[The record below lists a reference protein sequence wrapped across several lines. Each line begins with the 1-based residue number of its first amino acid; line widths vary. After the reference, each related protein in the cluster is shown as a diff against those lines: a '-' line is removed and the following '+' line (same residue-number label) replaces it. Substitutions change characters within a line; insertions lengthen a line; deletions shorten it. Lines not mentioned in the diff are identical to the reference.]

1 MSAAKTAWKAI
12 GTLGLVLAAATAAG
26 VAPRLKRRE
35 ALARA
40 EQALARPRLVRVAL
54 ARAGDA
60 TVETVLPG
68 TSSPF
73 YASSLYGKST
83 GFLRKN
89 FVDVGD
95 HVKTG
100 QPLAEIDAPETAEE
114 LRLAQARLDEARANV
129 GLAQTSAERAGA
141 LVATGALPPQQGDDA
156 RAQANSALASVAT
169 RQAELQRVR
178 VLRGYQQ
185 IVAPF
190 DGVITRRGA
199 DPGALVGPAAAGDAP
214 LFEIAAV
221 ETLRVFVD
229 VPDAYAADVRPG
241 LEAQVF
247 SPRDPARKLAGK
259 VARTSGV
266 LEQATR
272 TLRAEVHVR
281 GGDVILPGSFVYVRL
296 TVPRARPAPVVPAGA
311 LVVRKEGTLVAKVG
325 PDGRLALAPVALGR
339 DFGKEIE
346 VLDGVAIGDRVVVNP
361 PDDLESGQQVEVA
374 PAKS

>member
-1 MSAAKTAWKAI
+1 MSAPNTAWKAI
-12 GTLGLVLAAATAAG
+12 GTLGIVLAAAAAAG

-40 EQALARPRLVRVAL
+40 EQALARPRKVRVAPV
-54 ARAGDA
+54 RAGDA
-60 TVETVLPG
+60 AVETVLPG
-68 TSSPF
+68 SSAPF
-73 YASSLYGKST
+73 YASSLYAKST
-83 GFLRKN
+83 GFLRKTH
-89 FVDVGD
+89 VDVGD
-95 HVKTG
+95 RVKAG

-114 LRLAQARLDEARANV
+114 VRLAQARLDEARANV
-129 GLAQTSAERAGA
+129 GLAQATAERAGS
-141 LVATGALPPQQGDDA
+141 LVAAGALPPQQGDDA

-169 RQAELQRVR
+169 RQAELQRLR

-247 SPRDPARKLAGK
+247 SPRDPARKLSGK
-259 VARTSGV
+259 VARASGV
-266 LEQATR
+266 LEPATR
-272 TLRAEVHVR
+272 TLRAEIHVP
-281 GGDVILPGSFVYVRL
+281 GGDVILPGAFVYVRL
-296 TVPRARPAPVVPAGA
+296 TVPRSRPAPVVPAGA
-311 LVVRKEGTLVAKVG
+311 LVIRKEGTLVATVG
-325 PDGRLALAPVALGR
+325 PEGRVELKPVALGR

-346 VLDGVAIGDRVVVNP
+346 VLDGVAAGAQVVVNP
-361 PDDLESGQQVEVA
+361 PDDLESGQPVEVA
-374 PAKS
+374 PAKG